1 MGTYWTFV
9 TSLTSKSDAVVF
21 AEKIRGYLHD
31 SCHIIEAGGMFY
43 VTGVIKTYGGGC
55 EPLLLAGFDI
65 DYGLTWVSDE
75 GDYGSNKEFRD

>member
-1 MGTYWTFV
+1 
-9 TSLTSKSDAVVF
+9 
-21 AEKIRGYLHD
+21 
-31 SCHIIEAGGMFY
+31 MFY